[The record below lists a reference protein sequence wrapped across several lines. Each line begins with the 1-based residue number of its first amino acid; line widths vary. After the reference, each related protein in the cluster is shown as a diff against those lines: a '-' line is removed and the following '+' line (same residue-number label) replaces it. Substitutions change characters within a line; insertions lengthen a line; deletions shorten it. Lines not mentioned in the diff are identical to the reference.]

1 MKRER
6 ELMLGDIDKE
16 QDRIQRLLGGL
27 LITGVVSAAAIVLAG
42 GIAYLIR
49 YGATPR
55 SFHIFSGEPSDLRHL
70 DGIIVDAFSLKSR
83 GIIQLGL
90 LVLIATPI
98 ARVAFSLV
106 AFLRDRDWIYTFFT
120 LFVLLLLLYSLV
132 GRQVF

>member
-1 MKRER
+1 MRER

-55 SFHIFSGEPSDLRHL
+55 SFHIFTGEPSDLRHL
-70 DGIIVDAFSLKSR
+70 DGIIADAFSLKSR